1 MQPNLYARH
10 NSQYISPISAI
21 EIAAAPPTR
30 LYDFSGL
37 GKISQN
43 AGFVREMQ
51 RMFVERV
58 PVQVAA
64 LQRAIDSEDWTTIA
78 QQVHSL
84 KATFGNLRI
93 EPSTTLLKELECLAF
108 QHRDKL
114 ELTAIMKVVAT
125 TADAVVSIFRQELS
139 RAA

>member
-1 MQPNLYARH
+1 MQPNFYARH
-10 NSQYISPISAI
+10 NSQYISPISVVD
-21 EIAAAPPTR
+21 IAAAPRTR

-58 PVQVAA
+58 PVQVAE
-64 LQRAIDSEDWTTIA
+64 LQRAIDSEDWKTVA
-78 QQVHSL
+78 QQAHSL

-93 EPSTTLLKELECLAF
+93 EPSTTLLKELECPAF
-108 QHRDKL
+108 QHRDNL
-114 ELTAIMKVVAT
+114 EQTSIMKVVAT

-139 RAA
+139 QAV

>member
-1 MQPNLYARH
+1 MQPNFYARH
-10 NSQYISPISAI
+10 NSEYTSPISTV
-21 EIAAAPPTR
+21 EFAAAPPTC

-37 GKISQN
+37 GKLSQD

-58 PVQVAA
+58 PTQVAE
-64 LQRAIDSEDWTTIA
+64 LQRAIDSEDWKTVA
-78 QQVHSL
+78 QQAHSL

-108 QHRDKL
+108 QHCDKL
-114 ELTAIMKVVAT
+114 ELTSIIKVVAT
-125 TADAVVSIFRQELS
+125 TAAAVVSIFRQELS
-139 RAA
+139 QAV